1 MYVLKKL
8 CLKYIKNS
16 YNYFKMGK
24 GSEQIIKAKVA
35 QNNHQRNKNQNH
47 SFHTHQDD
55 YN

>member
-1 MYVLKKL
+1 
-8 CLKYIKNS
+8 
-16 YNYFKMGK
+16 MGK
-24 GSEQIIKAKVA
+24 GSEQTNYKCKKVA